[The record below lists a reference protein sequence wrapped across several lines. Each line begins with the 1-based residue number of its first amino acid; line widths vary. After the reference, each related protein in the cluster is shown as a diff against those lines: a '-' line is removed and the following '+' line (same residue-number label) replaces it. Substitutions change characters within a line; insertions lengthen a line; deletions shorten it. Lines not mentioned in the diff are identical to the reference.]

1 MIDRYW
7 QDWTAF
13 MLSMS
18 SFYCTSS
25 PHQKPDEWKTTDPK
39 KVEWPVMTRSG
50 MVSGS
55 GISIAQGLE
64 ELRRSEELSGL
75 ISGPFESMRHLTSKT
90 SSFTSSNNQRLLVLR
105 CFQAMYVIH
114 PRRCLK
120 FIFSL
125 MLHVKHKARTGTT
138 TGSFEASMSC
148 SVSQN
153 LMTCCSCTKDVS
165 SVRHQTHLA
174 KPAPGCQ
181 TIWSWEISCRCSAFP
196 HIDLP
201 WLSSLTGTSR
211 IWLPFLSTRAKK
223 ESTRFPSVTVTRPS
237 LPSSHLPK
245 KDVSTTAPTTHI
257 IFNITLG

>member
-1 MIDRYW
+1 
-7 QDWTAF
+7 

-105 CFQAMYVIH
+105 CFQAMVCHTSTPMPKVHLLIDVT
-114 PRRCLK
+114 C
-120 FIFSL
+120 
-125 MLHVKHKARTGTT
+125 
-138 TGSFEASMSC
+138 EA
-148 SVSQN
+148 Q
-153 LMTCCSCTKDVS
+153 
-165 SVRHQTHLA
+165 
-174 KPAPGCQ
+174 G
-181 TIWSWEISCRCSAFP
+181 P
-196 HIDLP
+196 H
-201 WLSSLTGTSR
+201 WHNN
-211 IWLPFLSTRAKK
+211 WFL
-223 ESTRFPSVTVTRPS
+223 
-237 LPSSHLPK
+237 
-245 KDVSTTAPTTHI
+245 
-257 IFNITLG
+257 

>member
-153 LMTCCSCTKDVS
+153 LMTCCSCTKDVLLS
-165 SVRHQTHLA
+165 TAPNPPRETRTWLPNDLVLGDFVSLQCLSTHRPA
-174 KPAPGCQ
+174 VTIKPHRD
-181 TIWSWEISCRCSAFP
+181 ISNLIAFP
-196 HIDLP
+196 LH
-201 WLSSLTGTSR
+201 TGKKR
-211 IWLPFLSTRAKK
+211 IHPFSKCHCHKAVVAV
-223 ESTRFPSVTVTRPS
+223 FPF
-237 LPSSHLPK
+237 
-245 KDVSTTAPTTHI
+245 A
-257 IFNITLG
+257 